1 MNSNELLIEE
11 IKNQIDNLNKTY
23 KDFSNNYKEQ
33 LSKLNN
39 MLEEIKN
46 KQDNNK
52 LNEGE
57 KYFYVSSYCETN
69 DTAYNKDFFNDMN
82 RINCGNWSHSRREIE
97 LRAKYIS
104 IYLKLQNFMRENDI
118 KIDWSD
124 KEVKKYF
131 INYNYDS
138 YNEEKSIFIDYNLRL
153 VQSTFNFFTNTE
165 EQCKKAIELYGDEIK
180 EYFEELRCVD
190 YGEYNNYDKEY
201 TGN

>member
-23 KDFSNNYKEQ
+23 KYFSNNYKEQ
-33 LSKLNN
+33 LSKLND

-69 DTAYNKDFFNDMN
+69 DTAYNKDFFNDIN
-82 RINCGNWSHSRREIE
+82 RIKCGNWSHSRREIE

-118 KIDWSD
+118 KIDWND
-124 KEVKKYF
+124 KKIKYF
-131 INYNYDS
+131 INYDYDS
-138 YNEEKSIFIDYNLRL
+138 RNEEKSIFIDYITW
-153 VQSTFNFFTNTE
+153 VVKSTFNFFTNTE
-165 EQCKKAIELYGDEIK
+165 EQCEKAIELYGDEIK

-190 YGEYNNYDKEY
+190 YGEYNNYDKE
-201 TGN
+201 

>member
-69 DTAYNKDFFNDMN
+69 DTAYNKDFF
-82 RINCGNWSHSRREIE
+82 
-97 LRAKYIS
+97 
-104 IYLKLQNFMRENDI
+104 
-118 KIDWSD
+118 
-124 KEVKKYF
+124 
-131 INYNYDS
+131 
-138 YNEEKSIFIDYNLRL
+138 
-153 VQSTFNFFTNTE
+153 
-165 EQCKKAIELYGDEIK
+165 
-180 EYFEELRCVD
+180 
-190 YGEYNNYDKEY
+190 
-201 TGN
+201 

>member
-1 MNSNELLIEE
+1 MNSNELNSNELLIEE

-33 LSKLNN
+33 LSKLND

-57 KYFYVSSYCETN
+57 KYFYVSSYCEAN
-69 DTAYNKDFFNDMN
+69 DTAYNKDFFNDVN
-82 RINCGNWSHSRREIE
+82 RINCGNWSRSRREME

-104 IYLKLQNFMRENDI
+104 IYFKLQNFMRENDI
-118 KIDWSD
+118 KINWND
-124 KEVKKYF
+124 KKFKYF
-131 INYNYDS
+131 INYDYDS
-138 YNEEKSIFIDYNLRL
+138 LNSIFLDYNSYL

-190 YGEYNNYDKEY
+190 YGKYNNYDKE
-201 TGN
+201 

>member
-1 MNSNELLIEE
+1 MNSNELLIGE

-39 MLEEIKN
+39 ILEEIKN

-57 KYFYVSSYCETN
+57 KYSYVNSCCETN
-69 DTAYNKDFFNDMN
+69 DTAYNKDFFNDVN

-104 IYLKLQNFMRENDI
+104 IYLKLQNFMRENNI
-118 KIDWSD
+118 KINWSD
-124 KEVKKYF
+124 EEFKYF
-131 INYNYDS
+131 VNYNYDRCI
-138 YNEEKSIFIDYNLRL
+138 EEKSIFIDYSSYLAK
-153 VQSTFNFFTNTE
+153 STFNFFTNTK
-165 EQCKKAIELYGDEIK
+165 EQCEKAIELYGDEIK

-190 YGEYNNYDKEY
+190 YGEYNNYDKE
-201 TGN
+201 